1 MSLLINID
9 NLLNKQRI
17 ESNRVEFKTG
27 WNPVSIY
34 HSICAFAN
42 DIDDLGGGYVI
53 VGVDTDENGVAN
65 RPVVGIDESR
75 IDGILQE
82 MIGYNAKLAPYYM
95 PRTSVEKVNGKKVLV
110 IWCPSG
116 VNRPYTVPENVTA
129 KSITK
134 EYCYVRCGSSSIIAK
149 GEVLDEL
156 RDLSGRI
163 PFDEKGNPEISL
175 DDISLVLLRDHLVK
189 IGSRLAQDVMRK
201 PLEEILEQMNLFTG
215 PSENRLLKNVA
226 AMMFCEHPEKFFKY
240 LQVDVVVFPEGK
252 IKSPN
257 NFREKT
263 FTGSVPQI
271 ISQTMTFLKTEIL
284 FETVQKVSGQAEALR
299 FWNYPYEALE
309 EVVVNSLYHRDYRQY
324 EPVEITIEPDC
335 ICVLNCPGPD
345 RSISKEALEKG
356 ELLRSRRYR
365 NRRLGD
371 FLKELDLTEGRST
384 GVPTIQEK
392 LRANGS
398 PRAVFETDEDRLAF
412 LVTIPVHEGCENRL
426 SSGTCSET
434 GSETPKR
441 TIDKIMK
448 IIKERPG
455 ITNAELANILDISPR
470 AVGKHLK
477 KLRDDNR
484 IVRVGSPTYGG
495 GWESLEE

>member
-1 MSLLINID
+1 M
-9 NLLNKQRI
+9 
-17 ESNRVEFKTG
+17 
-27 WNPVSIY
+27 
-34 HSICAFAN
+34 
-42 DIDDLGGGYVI
+42 
-53 VGVDTDENGVAN
+53 
-65 RPVVGIDESR
+65 
-75 IDGILQE
+75 
-82 MIGYNAKLAPYYM
+82 
-95 PRTSVEKVNGKKVLV
+95 
-110 IWCPSG
+110 
-116 VNRPYTVPENVTA
+116 
-129 KSITK
+129 
-134 EYCYVRCGSSSIIAK
+134 
-149 GEVLDEL
+149 
-156 RDLSGRI
+156 SGRV

-189 IGSRLAQDVMRK
+189 TGSRLAQDVMKK

-252 IKSPN
+252 ITSPN

-345 RSISKEALEKG
+345 RSISNEALEKG

-412 LVTIPVHEGCENRL
+412 LVTIPVPEGCENRL
-426 SSGTCSET
+426 SSGISS
-434 GSETPKR
+434 GISAG
-441 TIDKIMK
+441 ISSGMSS
-448 IIKERPG
+448 G
-455 ITNAELANILDISPR
+455 ITNKSAKRIYQTIAENPVITTLRIAQELNLSER
-470 AVGKHLK
+470 YVEKHIKELK
-477 KLRDDNR
+477 ELGLIER
-484 IVRVGSPTYGG
+484 IGPKTKGG
-495 GWESLEE
+495 GWRIVEK